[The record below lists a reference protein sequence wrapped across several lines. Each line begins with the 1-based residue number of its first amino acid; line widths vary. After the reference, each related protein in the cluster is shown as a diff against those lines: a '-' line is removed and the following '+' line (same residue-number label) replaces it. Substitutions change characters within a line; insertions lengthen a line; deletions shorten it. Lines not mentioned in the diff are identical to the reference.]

1 MSSASRP
8 YRTRRPRTEAPYAAA
23 WREYRWRVTCAYLLL
38 ALWIVALVTLAVR
51 FRTWIL
57 LVMFPAPLKALCL
70 KGFRCPRCSQRFGV
84 SEELGWWHAGRV
96 RSCLHC
102 GLERGAPADPE
113 G

>member
-1 MSSASRP
+1 MMPRSRP
-8 YRTRRPRTEAPYAAA
+8 YRARRRRSDAPYAAA
-23 WREYRWRVTCAYLLL
+23 WREYSWRLRSAYLLL
-38 ALWIVALVTLAVR
+38 ALWITVLVLLAVR

-70 KGFRCPRCSQRFGV
+70 KNFRCPRCSRRFGV
-84 SEELGWWHAGRV
+84 SEELGWWNAARI

-102 GLERGAPADPE
+102 GLEKGALADPD